1 MQQQQRQRSP
11 PVGRTVTFLAILAGI
26 SFYSGY
32 HISSKNVVDFENNGN
47 GSPLSKLKECHDYQQ
62 RINQI
67 NTEVNQLIADSTTKA
82 SDSGRNGNTN
92 KDSSFIQAMARV
104 SKHELMSAFD
114 NFGVATLESP
124 LSDEA
129 LIIYNHADAIPDQ
142 LLQSSPA
149 ADEHTITRIDNITEA
164 MQKCGSLNVQFAHT
178 PAGFR
183 PQCHI
188 WIPAHNLP
196 AFHVNRWM
204 RLSDATNN
212 NKFDHNAP
220 LKHVGSITTPTGV
233 DRFDLPKF
241 KPLISAHWNAL
252 LQFFEHAD
260 AVLMDIQKLF
270 ESNNIKPPPIKQI
283 NETFA
288 NEAITVMTVNQG
300 QSDLLVNFFCAA
312 QSRGLDLHRVLVF
325 VTDEESKRLVEG
337 FAKDLGVMVY
347 FDKWNFA
354 TMPKGAAS
362 EKYGDETFTSMMF
375 AKILC
380 CLYINLSGYDALY
393 QDVDVVY
400 YRNPLDFFSK
410 YGSGSQNYD
419 IIFQHDGSSQSRY
432 APYSSN
438 SGFFYSRANKK
449 VQYLFTSLL
458 YHGDLIRKTRTHQ
471 QVLTQ
476 LLLEHSSLFGM
487 KVKVLDRHDYYEF
500 PGGYHFNYDHSTM
513 HQIISGELKPYIFHM
528 FWTDGKE
535 TKVKFLK
542 QFGEWYVNDDCREGS
557 MNNTHGLPASIHCC
571 SAKPLI
577 SCYFKDRPSVVPC
590 NDSPSYDK
598 NAKSFWDQ

>member
-1 MQQQQRQRSP
+1 LPHIAAIHATMRQQRSP
-11 PVGRTVTFLAILAGI
+11 TGRIVTSLAVLAGI
-26 SFYSGY
+26 SFYAGY
-32 HISSKNVVDFENNGN
+32 LQSSNNADFKNDSIN
-47 GSPLSKLKECHDYQQ
+47 GSPLSKLKDCHDYRQ
-62 RINQI
+62 RINKI
-67 NTEVNQLIADSTTKA
+67 NAEVNRRIKDSTTKISNA
-82 SDSGRNGNTN
+82 DRNQNQNKN
-92 KDSSFIQAMARV
+92 KDPSFIQAMARV
-104 SKHELMSAFD
+104 SKHELMSEFD

-124 LSDEA
+124 LTDEA
-129 LIIYNHADAIPDQ
+129 LLLYNHPDAIPDKL

-149 ADEHTITRIDNITEA
+149 VDEYITRIDNITEA
-164 MQKCGSLNVQFAHT
+164 IQKCGSLNVQFTHT

-183 PQCHI
+183 PQCHV

-196 AFHVNRWM
+196 AFHVDRWM
-204 RLSDATNN
+204 RLSDDATTKN
-212 NKFDHNAP
+212 NKFDHTVP
-220 LKHVGSITTPTGV
+220 LRHVGSITTPTGV

-241 KPLISAHWNAL
+241 KPLISA
-252 LQFFEHAD
+252 
-260 AVLMDIQKLF
+260 DIQRLF
-270 ESNNIKPPPIKQI
+270 ESNKIKPPTTKQM
-283 NETFA
+283 NETLA
-288 NEAITVMTVNQG
+288 NEAITVMTVNHG

-312 QSRGLDLHRVLVF
+312 KSRGLDLHRVLVF
-325 VTDEESKRLVEG
+325 VTDEESKQLVEG
-337 FAKDLGVMVY
+337 FSKDLGVMVY

-354 TMPKGAAS
+354 AMPKGAVS

-380 CLYINLSGYDALY
+380 CLYVNLSGYDALY

-400 YRNPLDFFSK
+400 YRNPLDFFSQ

-476 LLLEHSSLFGM
+476 LLLEHSSLFGL
-487 KVKVLDRHDYYEF
+487 KVKVLDRHDYNQF
-500 PGGYHFNYDHSTM
+500 PGGYHFNFDYSTM

-542 QFGEWYVNDDCREGS
+542 QFGEWYVHDECTDRS
-557 MNNTHGLPASIHCC
+557 MNNTKNMPASIQCC
-571 SAKPLI
+571 SAKPMI
-577 SCYFKDRPSVVPC
+577 SCYFKDKPSAIPC

-598 NAKSFWDQ
+598 NAKSFWEQ